1 MIMIVRKKIELI
13 VDVEAS
19 SVDYIYQSI
28 IEGMEFNDEEGI
40 VEYEVKDYEEP
51 VNMDWNERIKKIQE
65 LKIFIEGN
73 TDKFASNKNL
83 QFLYDTINRRLID
96 LDENGIDN
104 TLKAINSEL
113 YD

>member
-1 MIMIVRKKIELI
+1 MIVRKKIELI

-83 QFLYDTINRRLID
+83 QFLYGTINRSLID
-96 LDENGIDN
+96 LDENEIDE

>member
-1 MIMIVRKKIELI
+1 MIVRKKIELI